1 MHMNDGR
8 VVSNFILQALRNET
22 ITVYGNGKQT
32 RSFQYVSDLVDGL
45 VSLMHSNY
53 TQPIN
58 IGNPVEHTIEEF
70 AFMIKDLVG
79 GQSEVKQ
86 SEAVED
92 DPQRR
97 KPDIARAKKYLNWE
111 PKVPL
116 QEGLIKTID
125 YFRKELERSDRNVA
139 NSKKYFE
146 SPDIQR
152 TQQRRFNFDPGS
164 D

>member
-32 RSFQYVSDLVDGL
+32 RSFQYISDLVDGL
-45 VSLMHSNY
+45 IALMASNY

-58 IGNPVEHTIEEF
+58 LGNPVEHTIEEF
-70 AFMIKDLVG
+70 AMIIKDLVG
-79 GQSEVKQ
+79 GQSVVRQ
-86 SEAVED
+86 TQAMED

-97 KPDIARAKKYLNWE
+97 KPDITRAKKYLNWQ

-116 QEGLIKTID
+116 QKGLQKTIA
-125 YFRKELERSDRNVA
+125 YFRRELERSNNYGLIDELQKNT
-139 NSKKYFE
+139 NN
-146 SPDIQR
+146 IQLH
-152 TQQRRFNFDPGS
+152 FDPG
-164 D
+164 DF